1 MQTRSG
7 KIYSIQGKYHVA
19 SGDLLDAKISK
30 TLLEI
35 QHLRSAMEKI
45 PKILKLYA
53 IVNDNFEDKMALW
66 NGGKQYYYCGLN
78 RILFDKSIEFERKI
92 QELIAKKNTD
102 TKKQVWSNAIKQLH
116 LYQTNYAKHQQDV
129 LEQIQDW
136 IGGSGDSGGAFETLP
151 PVVPLG
157 VVPLGVVPLGVV
169 PPVVPLGVVPPVV
182 PLGQRLDLNIAS
194 HILSYLY

>member
-136 IGGSGDSGGAFETLP
+136 IGGCGGSGGDGSFETLP
-151 PVVPLG
+151 H
-157 VVPLGVVPLGVV
+157 VV

-182 PLGQRLDLNIAS
+182 PLGQRLDLNIAY

>member
-7 KIYSIQGKYHVA
+7 KIYSVQGKYHVA
-19 SGDLLDAKISK
+19 TGDLLDAKISK

-45 PKILKLYA
+45 PKILKLYR

-136 IGGSGDSGGAFETLP
+136 IGGCGDSRDGTFETLP
-151 PVVPLG
+151 QVVPLG
-157 VVPLGVVPLGVV
+157 VVS
-169 PPVVPLGVVPPVV
+169 
-182 PLGQRLDLNIAS
+182 LGQRLDLNIAS
-194 HILSYLY
+194 NIFSYLY

>member
-7 KIYSIQGKYHVA
+7 KIYSVQGKYHVA
-19 SGDLLDAKISK
+19 TGDLLDAKISK

-35 QHLRSAMEKI
+35 QVLRSAMDKI
-45 PKILKLYA
+45 PKILKLYR

-92 QELIAKKNTD
+92 QELIAKKKD
-102 TKKQVWSNAIKQLH
+102 TKKQVWSNAINQLH

-136 IGGSGDSGGAFETLP
+136 IGGCGDSRDSRDGTFETLP
-151 PVVPLG
+151 HVVPP

-169 PPVVPLGVVPPVV
+169 PPVVT
-182 PLGQRLDLNIAS
+182 LGQRLDLNIAS
-194 HILSYLY
+194 HIFSYLY